1 LIENHIDFEYIIIGN
16 GREKELEIKENLSK
30 YKEVKFIGYKNNP
43 YPYIKNADYIVQ
55 LSDFESWGNTIT
67 EGKILGTPAIITSFA
82 TAYEQIEDNINGIII
97 DLKEKDYTKYINR
110 IVNNKNFYKKN
121 LETFDYNNE
130 IEEWNNL
137 LKS

>member
-67 EGKILGTPAIITSFA
+67 EGKILGTSAIITSFA